1 MNRDVDIVKIGK
13 KLNIFEYDVVNIKK
27 FIDFEKEEM
36 VNFCKEEVRRKVEEK
51 KEKDRKVE
59 IEYEGGEGG

>member
-1 MNRDVDIVKIGK
+1 MDIVKIGK

-36 VNFCKEEVRRKVEEK
+36 VNFRKEEVRRKVEEEK
-51 KEKDRKVE
+51 KKDRKVE

>member
-36 VNFCKEEVRRKVEEK
+36 VNFCKEEVRRKVEEEK
-51 KEKDRKVE
+51 KKDRKVE

>member
-36 VNFCKEEVRRKVEEK
+36 VNFCKEEVRRKVEEEKK
-51 KEKDRKVE
+51 KERKVE

>member
-36 VNFCKEEVRRKVEEK
+36 VNFCKEEVRRKVEEE
-51 KEKDRKVE
+51 KEKDRKVK

>member
-1 MNRDVDIVKIGK
+1 MDIVKIGK

-36 VNFCKEEVRRKVEEK
+36 VNFCKEEVRRKVEEEK
-51 KEKDRKVE
+51 KKDRKVE